1 MDTSSIVSLLV
12 NRLKKIVNNKD
23 EYQDH
28 ITERKDEIW
37 KLFFKT
43 ELPVFKS
50 VTGYKFRHMVSTDG
64 VGCSILFQRNDLEG
78 KYQRKKKVALYQ
90 EFNYIDDSRLDI
102 SSSKK
107 IVAIDPGKEDLI
119 YCVDSAAADAKVF
132 KHSQNQRRKE
142 LKMKKYRTIR
152 LNERS
157 KWVEGRRVVEW
168 ESESSAHSHK
178 TLNFERFQAY
188 IQEKCALM
196 GRLAACYNKKMFRK
210 LRFGALLNAK
220 RSEGRMMKNFRKIF
234 GPPEDVVIAIG
245 DWCQKRHLPFK
256 EPTLGTF
263 TIHL

>member
-1 MDTSSIVSLLV
+1 MDTFIIVSLLV
-12 NRLKKIVNNKD
+12 NRLKTNVENKD
-23 EYQDH
+23 EYRDH
-28 ITERKDEIW
+28 INEHKVEIW
-37 KLFFKT
+37 KMFFKT

-245 DWCQKRHLPFK
+245 DWCQKRHMPFK